1 MRQRFRGKHNEEEKK
16 QPHDGEGEHMEALPS
31 AAKLYVN
38 TFMHSLDL
46 TYGFVK
52 LLVPPPPPHCLYIF
66 QWPSRG
72 IPLRQ
77 IPYWSDPSYTLM
89 ADAIS
94 ANKRAEFLDN
104 YSKPNSCLYRPSVI
118 KAWPNDYLLFISN
131 DSLQ

>member
-52 LLVPPPPPHCLYIF
+52 LLVHPPPPPPTVCTSSNG
-66 QWPSRG
+66 PRG
-72 IPLRQ
+72 G
-77 IPYWSDPSYTLM
+77 
-89 ADAIS
+89 
-94 ANKRAEFLDN
+94 
-104 YSKPNSCLYRPSVI
+104 
-118 KAWPNDYLLFISN
+118 YL
-131 DSLQ
+131 

>member
-52 LLVPPPPPHCLYIF
+52 LLSVHLP
-66 QWPSRG
+66 
-72 IPLRQ
+72 
-77 IPYWSDPSYTLM
+77 M
-89 ADAIS
+89 ALEGDTF
-94 ANKRAEFLDN
+94 KT
-104 YSKPNSCLYRPSVI
+104 
-118 KAWPNDYLLFISN
+118 
-131 DSLQ
+131 DSLLV